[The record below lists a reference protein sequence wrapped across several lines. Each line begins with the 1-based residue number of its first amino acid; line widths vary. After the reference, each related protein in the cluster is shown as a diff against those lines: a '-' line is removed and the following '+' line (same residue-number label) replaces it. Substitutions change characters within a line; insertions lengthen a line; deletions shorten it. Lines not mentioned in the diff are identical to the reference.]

1 MKNVLLTILALSA
14 LSVHAQQTQIRLN
27 VQGILRT
34 ASGIAVPDG
43 PQNVTFKL
51 YTAASGGTA
60 QWEETAQV
68 TVTAG
73 IYNYNLGSQTAID
86 PGIFANGLFLGVTVD
101 GTELLPRAELTF
113 SPYSIRAFTVAC
125 SGAVGDVKYSILNPD
140 EFRLENGD
148 CWVPMDGRALSSSD
162 KLRIRTG
169 MTNVPN
175 AGGLFVRSQEFSN
188 TDNDP
193 DRTHNSSIAAIQ
205 GDAFKTHNHGVS
217 DPGHSHGIN
226 DPGHRHG
233 ITSSG
238 SDDNGNYNDWGN
250 SADRTNHTDNS
261 TTGITIVSNIT
272 NISIQNSGSSNETRP
287 KNINLWTYIR
297 IN

>member
-1 MKNVLLTILALSA
+1 MKNLLLTLLVVQAISLN
-14 LSVHAQQTQIRLN
+14 AQLVQSNIRLN

-51 YTAASGGTA
+51 YTAASGGA
-60 QWEETAQV
+60 AEWEEPAQV
-68 TVTAG
+68 TVTSG
-73 IYNYNLGSQTAID
+73 IYSYNLGGGQTPID
-86 PGIFANGLFLGVTVD
+86 PNIFANRLFLGVTVD

-140 EFRLENGD
+140 EFRLENGE
-148 CWVPMDGRALSSSD
+148 CWVPMDGRSIAGS
-162 KLRIRTG
+162 KLATRTG
-169 MTNVPN
+169 LSIIPDG
-175 AGGLFVRSQEFSN
+175 GGLFIRSQEFSHS
-188 TDNDP
+188 P
-193 DRTHNSSIAAIQ
+193 DR
-205 GDAFKTHNHGVS
+205 
-217 DPGHSHGIN
+217 DPGRTSSSQVGTIQEDDFKSHRHTIT

-233 ITSSG
+233 YTDRFRNTKR
-238 SDDNGNYNDWGN
+238 SDDVSDRDVGGEILISDNYE
-250 SADRTNHTDNS
+250 TEVS
-261 TTGITIVSNIT
+261 TTNITINYT
-272 NISIQNSGSSNETRP
+272 GGTETRP